1 MNLKNKNILIIGGS
15 SGIGLALAELLSP
28 SNKIYIA
35 SRTSENIAGLDVI
48 HIPFDATTETLDIS
62 LLPEKLDGFV
72 YCPGSINLR
81 PFKGLSTEAFEKDFQ
96 INVTG
101 AINSLKNVLG
111 QLSASGNASVVFF
124 STVAVQTGMPFHSS
138 VAASKGAIEGLTR
151 SLAAEFAPKIRVNAI
166 APSIVNTPLA
176 SKFLNNDI
184 KIEKAN
190 DRHPLGRIG
199 NAKEIAQATS
209 FLLGEESSW
218 MTGRVLQLDGG
229 IGNLKT

>member
-1 MNLKNKNILIIGGS
+1 MNLNNKNILIIGGS

>member
-1 MNLKNKNILIIGGS
+1 MIENKNILIIGGS
-15 SGIGLALAELLSP
+15 SGIGLALAEQLAP
-28 SNKIYIA
+28 HNQVFIA
-35 SRTSENIAGLDVI
+35 SRSGDAVQHLDI
-48 HIPFDATTETLDIS
+48 QHISYDATQDDLDTS
-62 LLPEKLDGFV
+62 QLPEELHGFI

-81 PFKGLSTEAFEKDFQ
+81 PFKGLKLEAFQSDFE
-96 INVTG
+96 V
-101 AINSLKNVLG
+101 NVLG
-111 QLSASGNASVVFF
+111 AVRSLKSVLSHLSASGNAAVVLY

-166 APSIVNTPLA
+166 APSLVDTPLA
-176 SKFLNNDI
+176 SKFLNNEAKMD
-184 KIEKAN
+184 KAN
-190 DRHPLGRIG
+190 ERHPLGRVG
-199 NAKEIAQATS
+199 SAKEIAQATT